1 MATQAG
7 RSGVPPAGQQP
18 AEPDPDPTTTPSL
31 LEREF
36 DKLRQ
41 ITSNPGERRDAKRWP
56 VDWPLEGWLQ
66 IDDGGGPPIPVDLVN
81 LSCSG
86 AAVVLAGHHELRP
99 GQRGRL
105 ITQAHGAGCGER
117 AVRCCWLR
125 RDDRGQT
132 VGLTF
137 ETGADS

>member
-1 MATQAG
+1 M
-7 RSGVPPAGQQP
+7 
-18 AEPDPDPTTTPSL
+18 PSL

-41 ITSNPGERRDAKRWP
+41 IISDPGERRDAERWP

-66 IDDGGGPPIPVDLVN
+66 IDEESGPPIPVDLVN

-86 AAVVLAGHHELRP
+86 AAVVLEGHHQLRP

-117 AVRCCWLR
+117 TVRCCWLR
-125 RDDRGQT
+125 RDDDRRQT

>member
-1 MATQAG
+1 MANH
-7 RSGVPPAGQQP
+7 PAGSGHPATDLQP
-18 AEPDPDPTTTPSL
+18 AEPDPAARGSQL
-31 LEREF
+31 AREL

-41 ITSNPGERRDAKRWP
+41 ILSDPRERRDAERWP

-66 IDDGGGPPIPVDLVN
+66 IDEEGGAPIPVDLVN

-86 AAVVLAGHHELRP
+86 AAVVLAEHHELRP

-125 RDDRGQT
+125 RDDRQQT